1 MTEDKIKEIEKATI
15 SIIERLKEKGI
26 PVEPQYERD
35 LDGNTVLIGFTAPQ
49 CYDNEILPIVKEMTE
64 MIRSNKH

>member
-49 CYDNEILPIVKEMTE
+49 CYDKEILSIMKDMAEMLSST
-64 MIRSNKH
+64 KH